1 MSSVRK
7 LADDKNVTN
16 ALNAIQK
23 QLDDIIR
30 RLGLIESNIDL
41 IESNIDLIE
50 TNIAA
55 IVVRL
60 DTGDVD
66 FT

>member
-1 MSSVRK
+1 MSNVRK

-30 RLGLIESNIDL
+30 RLGLIE
-41 IESNIDLIE
+41 

>member
-41 IESNIDLIE
+41 IE

>member
-1 MSSVRK
+1 MSSIRK
-7 LADDKNVTN
+7 HADDRNVTN

-23 QLDDIIR
+23 QLDEVVR
-30 RLGLIESNIDL
+30 RLALIDTNI
-41 IESNIDLIE
+41 STID

>member
-7 LADDKNVTN
+7 QADDKHVTN

-23 QLDDIIR
+23 QLDEIIR
-30 RLGLIESNIDL
+30 RLTLID
-41 IESNIDLIE
+41 
-50 TNIAA
+50 TNVAA

>member
-1 MSSVRK
+1 MSNVRK

-41 IESNIDLIE
+41 IE